1 MSLLQTSWMGL
12 TLKSPIIAG
21 SSGMTKSIENLIEIE
36 KNGAGAV
43 VLKSLFEEQISNEMN
58 RGLAE
63 AHDASAYPE
72 AFDYISNFTK
82 ASAVDEYLTLI
93 ENAKKTI
100 SIPVIASI
108 NCVSSADWVE
118 YAKKFEKYG
127 ADGIEL
133 NIFILPSDFSKSA
146 DEIEKTYINIIEN
159 VKKHVTIPISVKISE
174 YFTSL
179 AKTVVTL
186 SWTGIKGIVLFNRSY
201 SPDIDINT
209 MQVTS
214 TNVFSSPEEVAHPMR
229 WIALLSDKAHCDLS
243 GSTGVHNGEAA
254 IKLLLAGASAVQIC
268 SVLYKR
274 KFEVI
279 AEMNLFIE
287 QWMKKNNYQSIA
299 DFKGKMS
306 YKNIP
311 NPAAYERVQF
321 MKYFAGIE

>member
-93 ENAKKTI
+93 ENAKKNL

-108 NCVSSADWVE
+108 NCVSNADWVE

-214 TNVFSSPEEVAHPMR
+214 TNVFSTPEEVAHPMR

-243 GSTGVHNGEAA
+243 GSTGVHDGEAA
-254 IKLLLAGASAVQIC
+254 IKILLAGASAVQVC
-268 SVLYKR
+268 SVLYIK
-274 KFEVI
+274 KFGVI
-279 AEMNLFIE
+279 AEMNQYIE

>member
-12 TLKSPIIAG
+12 TLKSPVIAG
-21 SSGMTKSIENLIEIE
+21 SSGMTKSVENLMEIE

-58 RGLAE
+58 RSLAE
-63 AHDASAYPE
+63 AHDTSAYPE

-82 ASAVDEYLTLI
+82 ASAVDEYLFLI
-93 ENAKKTI
+93 EEAKKNI

-108 NCVSSADWVE
+108 NCVSSADWIE
-118 YAKKFEKYG
+118 YAKKFEKAG

-133 NIFILPSDFSKSA
+133 NIFILPSDFTRTA
-146 DEIEKTYINIIEN
+146 DDIEKTYINIIEN
-159 VKKHVTIPISVKISE
+159 VRKQVSIPVSVKIGE

-186 SWTGIKGIVLFNRSY
+186 SWTGIKGIVLFNRAY

-214 TNVFSSPEEVAHPMR
+214 TNVFSTPEEVAHPMR
-229 WIALLSDKAHCDLS
+229 WIALLSDKAHCDLA

-254 IKLLLAGASAVQIC
+254 VKLLLAGASAVQVC
-268 SVLYKR
+268 SVLYKK
-274 KFEVI
+274 KFGVI
-279 AEMNLFIE
+279 SEINSFIE
-287 QWMKKNNYQSIA
+287 EWMKKHNYSSIQ
-299 DFKGKMS
+299 DFRGKMS
-306 YKNIP
+306 YKNIA

>member
-12 TLKSPIIAG
+12 TLKSPVIAG
-21 SSGMTKSIENLIEIE
+21 SSGMTKTIDNLIEIE

-43 VLKSLFEEQISNEMN
+43 VLKSLFEEQISNDMN
-58 RGLAE
+58 RNLSE
-63 AHDASAYPE
+63 AHDASVYPE
-72 AFDYISNFTK
+72 AFDYISNYAQT
-82 ASAVDEYLTLI
+82 SAIDEYLTLI
-93 ENAKKTI
+93 EEAKKKI
-100 SIPVIASI
+100 SIPVIASV
-108 NCVSSADWVE
+108 NCVSDSDWIN
-118 YAKKFEKYG
+118 YAKKFQQAG
-127 ADGIEL
+127 ADGLEL
-133 NIFILPSDFSKSA
+133 NIFILPSDMYRTP
-146 DEIEKTYINIIEN
+146 DDIEKTYLKILEN
-159 VKKHVTIPISVKISE
+159 VQKHVSIPVSVKIGE

-186 SWTGIKGIVLFNRSY
+186 SWTGIKGIVLFNRTY

-214 TNVFSSPEEVAHPMR
+214 TNVFSTPEEVSHPLR
-229 WIALLSDKAHCDLS
+229 WIALLSDKSHCDLG

-254 IKLLLAGASAVQIC
+254 VKLLLAGASSVQIC
-268 SVLYKR
+268 SVLYKK

-279 AEMNLFIE
+279 SEINNFIE
-287 QWMKKNNYQSIA
+287 EWMKKNNFTSIA

-306 YKNIP
+306 YKNIT

>member
-1 MSLLQTSWMGL
+1 MSLLQATWMGL

-21 SSGMTKSIENLIEIE
+21 SSGMTKSIDNLIEIE

-43 VLKSLFEEQISNEMN
+43 VLKSLFEEQISNDMN
-58 RGLAE
+58 RNLAE

-72 AFDYISNFTK
+72 AFDYISNFAK
-82 ASAVDEYLTLI
+82 ASAVDEYITLI
-93 ENAKKTI
+93 EEAKKHLT
-100 SIPVIASI
+100 IPVIASV
-108 NCVSSADWVE
+108 NCVSSNDWIE
-118 YAKKFEKYG
+118 YAKKFQNAG
-127 ADGIEL
+127 ADGLEL
-133 NIFILPSDFSKSA
+133 NIFILPSDFTKSA
-146 DEIEKTYINIIEN
+146 EEIEKVYFNIIEN
-159 VKKHVTIPISVKISE
+159 VKKHVTIPVSVKIGE

-186 SWTGIKGIVLFNRSY
+186 SWTGVNGIVLFNRAY

-243 GSTGVHNGEAA
+243 GSTGVHDGEAA
-254 IKLLLAGASAVQIC
+254 VKLLLAGASAVQVC
-268 SVLYKR
+268 SVLYKK

-279 AEMNLFIE
+279 AEMNSFIE
-287 QWMKKNNYQSIA
+287 NWMKKNNFTSIN

-306 YKNIP
+306 MKNIA
-311 NPAAYERVQF
+311 NPASYERVQF

>member
-1 MSLLQTSWMGL
+1 MSLLQTTWMGL
-12 TLKSPIIAG
+12 SLRSPIIAG
-21 SSGMTKSIENLIEIE
+21 SSGMTKSVDNLIEIE

-58 RGLAE
+58 RSLAE

-82 ASAVDEYLTLI
+82 ASAVDEYLHLI
-93 ENAKKTI
+93 EGAKNAI

-108 NCVSSADWVE
+108 NCVSNADWVE
-118 YAKKFEKYG
+118 YAKKFEYAG

-133 NIFILPSDFSKSA
+133 NIFILPSDFSRTA
-146 DEIEKTYINIIEN
+146 DDIEKTYIQIIEN
-159 VKKHVTIPISVKISE
+159 VKKHISIPVSVKIGE

-186 SWTGIKGIVLFNRSY
+186 SWTGIKGIVLFNRTY

-229 WIALLSDKAHCDLS
+229 WIALLSDKAHCDLA
-243 GSTGVHNGEAA
+243 GSTGVHNGEAVV
-254 IKLLLAGASAVQIC
+254 KLLLAGASAVQVC
-268 SVLYKR
+268 SVLYKK
-274 KFEVI
+274 KFGI
-279 AEMNLFIE
+279 ISEMNTFVE
-287 QWMKKNNYQSIA
+287 QWMQKNDYKSIQ

-306 YKNIP
+306 YKNIE